1 MMSDRN
7 EGKKIV
13 IVLTMFAF
21 ILLLT
26 YFWPFQTR
34 IADLHNLT
42 PTPLKPEVDAYI
54 AKYAPEEQAKL
65 LLPPP
70 EVKVQADNML
80 NDHVVTQGELNATGW
95 ILDHTNES
103 DKFVADIFGAE
114 LIMGMTTRF
123 TSEGGDWANA
133 PNPIKMMNETNEI
146 FKTTDPARAN
156 ALAKALNS
164 TYVWVPQDRRLNT
177 GWWVNASEVRKE
189 KFNNTLYF
197 RQVFGNGDVSI
208 YQVL

>member
-1 MMSDRN
+1 MSDRN
-7 EGKKIV
+7 EGKQIA
-13 IVLTMFAF
+13 IVLAMFAF

-26 YFWPFQTR
+26 YFWPFQFK

-42 PTPLKPEVDAYI
+42 PVPLKQGIDSYL
-54 AKYAPEEQAKL
+54 AKYTPEEQTKL
-65 LLPPP
+65 LIPPP
-70 EVKVQADNML
+70 EVKVQSDNML

-95 ILDHTNES
+95 ILDHTNKS

-114 LIMGMTTRF
+114 LIMGMTTRL

-133 PNPIKMMNETNEI
+133 PDPIKMMSETDEI

-156 ALAKALNS
+156 ELAKDLNS
-164 TYVWVPQDRRLNT
+164 TYVWVPQGRRINT
-177 GWWVNASEVRKE
+177 GWWVSANEVQKG